1 MTALKPLLTPRL
13 FAPLLAVFL
22 AAPAHAATYTCVT
35 TAFRGNKWICNED
48 PSVCS
53 FVFTVNEKTKV
64 MSRRP
69 SDEEPSIKVVV
80 DKWEDGKIIAHEDR
94 NRIDSRF
101 IEQYYY
107 KIELE
112 TGNFLMANEYM
123 TNSGRY
129 LTQEELNAAD
139 PKKYARWFKP
149 KLFSETGT
157 CRFKRRD

>member
-1 MTALKPLLTPRL
+1 MTVPKLLMSPRL
-13 FAPLLAVFL
+13 LAPLIAALLAV
-22 AAPAHAATYTCVT
+22 PAHAATYTCMT
-35 TAFRGNKWICNED
+35 KAFRGNKWICKED

-53 FVFTVNEKTKV
+53 FVFSVNEKTRV
-64 MSRRP
+64 MTRRV
-69 SDEEPSIKVVV
+69 SDEEPAVKVTV
-80 DKWEDGKIIAHEDR
+80 DKWEDNKIIAHEDR
-94 NRIDSRF
+94 HRIDSRF
-101 IEQYYY
+101 VEQYYY

-149 KLFSETGT
+149 RLFSEPGS

>member
-1 MTALKPLLTPRL
+1 MTAPKPLLQLRL
-13 FAPLLAVFL
+13 LAPLIAALLAV
-22 AAPAHAATYTCVT
+22 PVHAATYTCVT
-35 TAFRGNKWICNED
+35 TAFRGNKWICKDDVN
-48 PSVCS
+48 VCS

-64 MSRRP
+64 MTRRA
-69 SDEEPSIKVVV
+69 SDDEPSVPVVV
-80 DKWEDGKIIAHEDR
+80 DKWEDNKIIAHEDR
-94 NRIDSRF
+94 NRVDSRF

-112 TGNFLMANEYM
+112 SGNFLMANEYM

-149 KLFSETGT
+149 RLFTETGH
-157 CRFKRRD
+157 CRFKTRN

>member
-1 MTALKPLLTPRL
+1 MTVPKPLLPAQLLAAL
-13 FAPLLAVFL
+13 FAAVLAM
-22 AAPAHAATYTCVT
+22 PADAATYNCVT
-35 TAFRGNKWICNED
+35 TAFRGNKWICKED
-48 PSVCS
+48 PTVCT
-53 FVFTVNEKTKV
+53 FTFTVNEKSKAMT
-64 MSRRP
+64 RRA
-69 SDEEPSIKVVV
+69 SDEEPRVPVTV
-80 DKWEDGKIIAHEDR
+80 DKWEEGKIIAHEDR
-94 NRIDSRF
+94 NRVDSRF

-149 KLFSETGT
+149 RLFSETGT